1 MDVSVRKLAPILHHA
16 LTVELVDARRALCGR
31 RRSGVHTGGTV
42 FGRASQ
48 TGELLNEY
56 RIEKEHRA

>member
-42 FGRASQ
+42 FGSRVPDRGAPQ
-48 TGELLNEY
+48 
-56 RIEKEHRA
+56 